1 MSDILKRSISEHA
14 DALERKEYSSVE
26 LTGAF
31 LERIERENSEI
42 NAYVTVAHE
51 SALNCARESDERR
64 ARGEARGALDGIPYA
79 AKDNIAV
86 RGLRLSCASGML
98 ENYISPYDASVIS
111 ALRDAG
117 AVLLGKTNLDEF
129 AMGTGTESSH
139 FGRVKN
145 PLDTSRVSGGSSGG
159 SAAAVA
165 ADLCSFALG
174 SDTGGSVRQPA
185 AFCGIIGLRPT
196 YSALS
201 RMGLVGFAPSLDTIG
216 IMSRTV
222 GDCATVLR
230 ATAKRDPLDST
241 SAQFPTESLNGAL
254 PADIRGK
261 RIALIRE
268 IMELDISEGQRIA
281 HSRAA
286 DALRE
291 LGAEVIEVSVPSLHG
306 AFASYYAISSAE
318 ASSNLARFDGVR
330 YGKRAEDAESLE
342 EMYVKSRSLGFG
354 NEVKRRITF
363 GALILS
369 GDYKKDIYENALRM
383 RARINAEL
391 AKAFS
396 ASDVLMLPTSS
407 GYAYKAGDLKDELFD
422 AHLKDDVFCAL
433 SSLSG
438 LPSISLPCSTVRKLP
453 LGIQLIGRAFEEKT
467 LFDVAAHLQCALN

>member
-14 DALERKEYSSVE
+14 DALARKEYSSVE

-31 LERIERENSEI
+31 LERIERENSEL
-42 NAYVTVAHE
+42 NAYITVARE
-51 SALNCARESDERR
+51 SALASARESDDRR
-64 ARGEARGALDGIPYA
+64 ARGETRGALDGIPYA

-86 RGLRLSCASGML
+86 RGLRLSCASRML
-98 ENYISPYDASVIS
+98 ENYVSPYDASVIS
-111 ALRDAG
+111 SLREAG

-230 ATAKRDPLDST
+230 AIAKRDPLDST
-241 SAQFPTESLNGAL
+241 SAQFPTESLDGAL
-254 PADIRGK
+254 PANIRGK

-291 LGAEVIEVSVPSLHG
+291 LGAEVLEVSVPGLR
-306 AFASYYAISSAE
+306 AAYATYYAISSAE
-318 ASSNLARFDGVR
+318 VSSNLARFDGVR
-330 YGKRAEDAESLE
+330 YGMRTEGIESLE
-342 EMYVKSRSLGFG
+342 KMYVKSRSLGFG
-354 NEVKRRITF
+354 DEVKRRITF
-363 GALILS
+363 GAVILS
-369 GDYKKDIYENALRM
+369 GEYKKDIYENALRM

-396 ASDVLMLPTSS
+396 VADVLMLPTSS
-407 GYAYKAGDLKDELFD
+407 GYAYKAGELKNGLFD
-422 AHLKDDVFCAL
+422 AHTKDDLLCAL

>member
-1 MSDILKRSISEHA
+1 MSDILKRSIAEHA
-14 DALERKEYSSVE
+14 DALARKEYSSVE
-26 LTGAF
+26 LTDAF
-31 LERIERENSEI
+31 LEKIECENGEI
-42 NAYVTVAHE
+42 NAYITVAHE
-51 SALNCARESDERR
+51 SALESARESDERR
-64 ARGEARGALDGIPYA
+64 ARGEERGILDGIPYA

-86 RGLRLSCASGML
+86 RGLRLSCASRML
-98 ENYISPYDASVIS
+98 ENYISPYDASVVS
-111 ALRDAG
+111 TLRDAG

-129 AMGTGTESSH
+129 AMGTGTESSY
-139 FGRVKN
+139 FGRAKN
-145 PLDTSRVSGGSSGG
+145 PLDTDRVSGGSSGG

-216 IMSRTV
+216 IMSRNV

-230 ATAKRDPLDST
+230 ATAKRDVLDST
-241 SAQFPTESLNGAL
+241 SAQFPTESLDGAL

-261 RIALIRE
+261 KIAMIRE
-268 IMELDISEGQRIA
+268 VMELDISEGQRIA
-281 HSRAA
+281 HSHAA

-291 LGAEVIEVSVPSLHG
+291 LGAEVLEVSIPSLR
-306 AFASYYAISSAE
+306 ASYAVYYAISSAE

-330 YGKRAEDAESLE
+330 YGMRIEGAESLE
-342 EMYVKSRSLGFG
+342 EMYVKCRSLGFG
-354 NEVKRRITF
+354 DEVKRRMTF
-363 GALILS
+363 GALILG

-383 RARINAEL
+383 KARINSEL
-391 AKAFS
+391 ADAFS
-396 ASDVLMLPTSS
+396 KVDILMLPTSS
-407 GYAYKAGDLKDELFD
+407 GYAYKAGNLKDGLFD
-422 AHLKDDVFCAL
+422 AHAKDDLLCTL

-453 LGIQLIGRAFEEKT
+453 LGIQLVGRAFEEKT

>member
-1 MSDILKRSISEHA
+1 MSEILKRSISEHA
-14 DALERKEYSSVE
+14 DSLAKGEYSSLE
-26 LTGAF
+26 LTRAF
-31 LERIERENSEI
+31 LERIDSTNPEL
-42 NAYVTVAHE
+42 NAYITVAHE
-51 SALNCARESDERR
+51 SALKEARESDERR
-64 ARGEARGALDGIPYA
+64 ARGDARGTLDGIPYA

-86 RGLRLSCASGML
+86 RGLRLSCASRML
-98 ENYISPYDASVIS
+98 ENYISPYDASVVSI
-111 ALRDAG
+111 LRDAG

-129 AMGTGTESSH
+129 AMGTGTESSY
-139 FGRVKN
+139 FGRAKN
-145 PLDTSRVSGGSSGG
+145 PLDTDRVSGGSSGG

-222 GDCATVLR
+222 DDCATVLR
-230 ATAKRDPLDST
+230 ATAKRDALDST
-241 SAQFPTESLNGAL
+241 SAQFPTESLDGTL
-254 PADIRGK
+254 PRDLRGK
-261 RIALIRE
+261 RIALVRE
-268 IMELDISEGQRIA
+268 VMELDISEGQRIA

-286 DALRE
+286 DVLRE
-291 LGAEVIEVSVPSLHG
+291 LGAEVSEVSIPSLP
-306 AFASYYAISSAE
+306 ASYAVYYAISSAE

-330 YGKRAEDAESLE
+330 YGMRTEGIESLE
-342 EMYVKSRSLGFG
+342 ELYVKSRSLGFG
-354 NEVKRRITF
+354 EEVKRRMTF
-363 GALILS
+363 GALILG

-383 RARINAEL
+383 RARINSEL
-391 AKAFS
+391 ADAFS
-396 ASDVLMLPTSS
+396 KVDLLMLPTSS
-407 GYAYKAGDLKDELFD
+407 GYAYRAGDLKDGLFD
-422 AHLKDDVFCAL
+422 AHAKDDLLCTL

-453 LGIQLIGRAFEEKT
+453 LGIQLVGRAFEEKT

>member
-14 DALERKEYSSVE
+14 TALERKKYSSVE

-31 LERIERENSEI
+31 LERIERENSEL
-42 NAYVTVAHE
+42 NAYITVARE
-51 SALNCARESDERR
+51 SALTSARESDERR
-64 ARGEARGALDGIPYA
+64 ARGETRGALDGIPYA

-86 RGLRLSCASGML
+86 RGLRLSCASRML
-98 ENYISPYDASVIS
+98 ENYVSPYDASVIS
-111 ALRDAG
+111 ALREAG

-230 ATAKRDPLDST
+230 AIAKRDPLDST
-241 SAQFPTESLNGAL
+241 SAQFPTESLDGAL

-268 IMELDISEGQRIA
+268 IMELDISKGQRIA

-291 LGAEVIEVSVPSLHG
+291 LGAEVLEVSVPSLR
-306 AFASYYAISSAE
+306 AVYATYYAISSAE
-318 ASSNLARFDGVR
+318 VSSNLARFDGVR
-330 YGKRAEDAESLE
+330 YGMRTEGIESLE
-342 EMYVKSRSLGFG
+342 EMYVKSRSIGFG
-354 NEVKRRITF
+354 DEVKRRITF

-369 GDYKKDIYENALRM
+369 GEYKKDIYENALKM

-396 ASDVLMLPTSS
+396 VADILMLPTSS
-407 GYAYKAGDLKDELFD
+407 GYAYKAGELKNGLFD
-422 AHLKDDVFCAL
+422 AHTKDDLLCAL

-438 LPSISLPCSTVRKLP
+438 LPSISLPCSIVRKLP